1 MKIRRGSALIMA
13 LWLIAVLSVM
23 VFSFAYEAHQQAK
36 INLFVRERNSVRR
49 LVDPA
54 RLIGEAVLLTYEDV
68 KEYEEGED
76 EKELD
81 EEDRFYL
88 EKRDLKSMGSCTI
101 GPLLLD
107 EESETTNTVT
117 ITIQSVNAGADAGI
131 NINELFKG
139 DGGASN
145 GGKTSSAGDQN
156 YPTRWRLILRLGG
169 IPDEL
174 KVEAPDP
181 DGSGT
186 SQHNLMN
193 LLVASWNDWRDADD
207 SVSSGPLT
215 DDDHGPESD
224 DGAEYDDYY
233 KKLNER
239 LLDDAHG
246 QEERDA
252 VREELMKPRNEPI
265 SDLKELQYVR
275 GFRDFP
281 AVLTG
286 GLLFPDQD
294 EDPEANPKLV
304 GILNLGV
311 FCTTGSTKIDVN
323 HPSCTVEQL
332 MTVPGISDDD
342 EEDCWIES
350 RRAAAE
356 AILKARAVEPD
367 DADERDPSLGW
378 WPYKDW
384 DDLRT
389 RVEDYDA
396 DVELD
401 NEAQKYLTFKPDT
414 TTVFKMTIKAQSMGM
429 THEVSCEC
437 YVKESKVR
445 YISWRED

>member
-1 MKIRRGSALIMA
+1 MRRGSALIMA

-36 INLFVRERNSVRR
+36 INLYVRERNSVRR
-49 LVDPA
+49 LVEPA
-54 RLIGEAVLLTYEDV
+54 KLIGEAVLLGYENV
-68 KEYEEGED
+68 KEYEDGEN

-81 EEDRFYL
+81 EDDRFYL
-88 EKRDLKSMGSCTI
+88 EKRDLKGTNACTI

-117 ITIQSVNAGADAGI
+117 ITIQSANAGADAGI

-139 DGGASN
+139 DGGQSN
-145 GGKTSSAGDQN
+145 GGNASSSGDSN
-156 YPTRWRLILRLGG
+156 FAARWRLILRLSG

-174 KVEAPDP
+174 EVEVPDP
-181 DGSGT
+181 DGSST
-186 SQHNLMN
+186 TKHNLMN
-193 LLVASWNDWRDADD
+193 LLIACWNDWRDADD

-215 DDDHGPESD
+215 DDDHESEED
-224 DGAEYDDYY
+224 DGAEYEDYY
-233 KKLNER
+233 KKLNEQM
-239 LLDDAHG
+239 LDDAHSK
-246 QEERDA
+246 EERDA
-252 VREELMKPRNEPI
+252 IREEFLKSRNGPI
-265 SDLKELQYVR
+265 VELGELSKIR

-286 GLLFPDQD
+286 GPLYPDQ
-294 EDPEANPKLV
+294 EADPEANPELT

-311 FCTTGSTKIDVN
+311 FCTTGSTRIDVN
-323 HPSCTVEQL
+323 HPNCTVDQL

-356 AILKARAVEPD
+356 AILKARDVEPE

-384 DDLRT
+384 NDLVK
-389 RVEDYDA
+389 RVEDYD
-396 DVELD
+396 DEVELD
-401 NEAQKYLTFKPDT
+401 DQAQNYLTFKPDS

-429 THEVSCEC
+429 THEVTCEC
-437 YVKESKVR
+437 YVKDSKVR
-445 YISWRED
+445 YISWREN

>member
-1 MKIRRGSALIMA
+1 MKRGSALIMA

-36 INLFVRERNSVRR
+36 INLYVRERNSVRR

-54 RLIGEAVLLTYEDV
+54 RMIGEAVLLGYEKV
-68 KEYEEGED
+68 KEWQED
-76 EKELD
+76 EDPKELD

-88 EKRDLKSMGSCTI
+88 EKRDLKDPGSCTI

-107 EESETTNTVT
+107 EECETTNTVT
-117 ITIQSVNAGADAGI
+117 ITLESVNSGADAGI

-139 DGGASN
+139 DGGQSN
-145 GGKTSSAGDQN
+145 GGKASSAGDDN
-156 YPTRWRLILRLGG
+156 YATRWRLILRLSGV
-169 IPDEL
+169 PDDL

-181 DGSGT
+181 DGRST
-186 SQHNLMN
+186 TQHNLMN
-193 LLVASWNDWRDADD
+193 LLIACWNDWRDADD
-207 SVSSGPLT
+207 SVSRGPL
-215 DDDHGPESD
+215 DGDWEPESD

-246 QEERDA
+246 REERDA
-252 VREELMKPRNEPI
+252 VREDLMTPRNGPI

-286 GLLFPDQD
+286 GLLYPDQE
-294 EDPEANPKLV
+294 EDPELNPSLG
-304 GILNLGV
+304 GIFNLNV

-323 HPSCTVEQL
+323 HPNCTVEQL
-332 MTVPGISDDD
+332 MTVPGISDDE

-350 RRAAAE
+350 RRLAAE

-367 DADERDPSLGW
+367 DSDTRDPSLGW
-378 WPYKDW
+378 WPYRDW

-389 RVEDYDA
+389 RVEDYDSE
-396 DVELD
+396 VELD

-429 THEVSCEC
+429 THEVTCEC

-445 YISWRED
+445 YISWREN